1 MLFRTALIKLKKH
14 FVDISKM
21 VELQSQNQTHFTYKS
36 QMGRI
41 PKKLYLALIFIKVPA
56 FLVSLNW
63 LLFGIVKCPNT

>member
-1 MLFRTALIKLKKH
+1 
-14 FVDISKM
+14 M

-63 LLFGIVKCPNT
+63 MLFGIVKCPNT